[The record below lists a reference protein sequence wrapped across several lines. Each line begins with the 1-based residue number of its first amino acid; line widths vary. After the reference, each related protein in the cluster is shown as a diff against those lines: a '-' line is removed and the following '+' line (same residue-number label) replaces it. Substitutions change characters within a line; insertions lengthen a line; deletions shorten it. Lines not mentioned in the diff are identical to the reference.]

1 MSIFNNIFHRNTAE
15 VNPFPVCDT
24 VRFRNVDKT
33 ITLTVKSSAGSI
45 VVAIRKTQETL
56 SKMTDD
62 TPEQE
67 RIDAAVKFAESI
79 FGHDQALQL
88 LKFYDNEPMTVIS
101 ACGMYFSKRLG
112 KIITKAQ
119 KAK

>member
-1 MSIFNNIFHRNTAE
+1 MSILNNIFHRDTE
-15 VNPFPVCDT
+15 INPFPVSDT

-33 ITLTVKSSAGSI
+33 LTLQVKSSASAI

-56 SKMTDD
+56 GKMTDD

-67 RIDAAVKFAESI
+67 RKDAAVKFAEAI
-79 FGHDQALQL
+79 FGHEQAVQL
-88 LKFYDNEPMTVIS
+88 MDFYNNEPLTVIS